1 MCDRARIPSHLFLF
15 NLHAF
20 SLSNLFFVFGY
31 PSVLDLGSLL
41 FLPFISASLS
51 PIPEAARIMGQ
62 LKGAHVPEFPHTALT
77 ETGASTSP
85 QGVSRC
91 QL

>member
-62 LKGAHVPEFPHTALT
+62 LKGAHVP
-77 ETGASTSP
+77 
-85 QGVSRC
+85 
-91 QL
+91 